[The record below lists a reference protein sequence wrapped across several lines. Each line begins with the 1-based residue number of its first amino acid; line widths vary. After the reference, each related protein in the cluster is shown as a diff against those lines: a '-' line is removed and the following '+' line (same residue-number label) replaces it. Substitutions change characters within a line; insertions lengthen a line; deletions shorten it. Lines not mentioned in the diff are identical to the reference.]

1 MPKARRSPFCD
12 HYAMPIPSHP
22 THPDPAANLLVACL
36 CADWCGACREYK
48 PRFEQLQAAFPGA
61 VFVWVDVE
69 DESELVDPIE
79 VENFPTL
86 LIANHDRVQFFG
98 PVMPH
103 PETLQRLVEA
113 QMAADGPTPPQA
125 PMVESLAT
133 RLWAKAI

>member
-1 MPKARRSPFCD
+1 
-12 HYAMPIPSHP
+12 MPIPSHP
-22 THPDPAANLLVACL
+22 IHPDPAANLLVACL

-48 PRFEQLQAAFPGA
+48 PRFEQLQAALPGA
-61 VFVWVDVE
+61 VFVWIDVE

-86 LIANHDRVQFFG
+86 LIANRDRVQFFG

-103 PETLQRLVEA
+103 PETLHRLVEA